1 MSADHA
7 TPHRSPAWPVDEPW
21 HLAMP
26 EGTLY
31 DALARAARDR
41 PSHPA
46 TVFYGASLSYAELRD
61 RVDAMAGFL
70 QRACGV
76 KRGDRV
82 MIALQNSPQYVIAYY
97 AVMRADAVIVP
108 VNPMN
113 KTAEIAYLAEDSGAR
128 VAIIGSELSEVFAPL
143 GEAIAHA
150 IVAQYRDE
158 VPAATPYTLPSCVT
172 EAPSVA
178 PSSPGWHCWPSAIA
192 QGLCPDAMKAGP
204 DDLMIL
210 PYTSGTTGKPKACMH
225 THRSALFTAVLQVR
239 WYRLDGSDVM
249 TGFMPLFHVAGMQGS
264 MNAAIVAGATL
275 LLMAR

>member
-1 MSADHA
+1 MNTDPTA
-7 TPHRSPAWPVDEPW
+7 PHRSPAWPAEEPW
-21 HLAMP
+21 HLALP

-31 DALARAARDR
+31 DALVRAAQQR

-46 TVFYGASLSYAELRD
+46 TVFYGASLSYAELRE
-61 RVDAMAGFL
+61 RVDALAGFL
-70 QRACGV
+70 QNACGV
-76 KRGDRV
+76 ARGDRV

-128 VAIIGSELSEVFAPL
+128 VAIIGSELNEVFAPL
-143 GEAIAHA
+143 VGGTIAHA

-172 EAPSVA
+172 EAPSEV
-178 PSSPGWHCWPSAIA
+178 PSSPGWHPWSSAIA
-192 QGLCPDAMKAGP
+192 QGLQPNAMSAGA

-225 THRSALFTAVLQVR
+225 THRSALFTAVLQ
-239 WYRLDGSDVM
+239 
-249 TGFMPLFHVAGMQGS
+249 
-264 MNAAIVAGATL
+264 
-275 LLMAR
+275 AR